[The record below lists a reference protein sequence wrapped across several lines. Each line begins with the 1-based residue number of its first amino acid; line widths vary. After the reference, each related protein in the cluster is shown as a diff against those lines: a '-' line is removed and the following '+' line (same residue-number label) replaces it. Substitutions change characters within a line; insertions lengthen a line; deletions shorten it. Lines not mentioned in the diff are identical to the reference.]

1 MNEAGGR
8 SGKEDQFNDVK
19 RMTRGVDQFVNFAAW
34 HNQKFETA
42 PLRFNIHGPE
52 AKRILT
58 ISADGRTGEDY

>member
-34 HNQKFETA
+34 HNQKFET
-42 PLRFNIHGPE
+42 
-52 AKRILT
+52 
-58 ISADGRTGEDY
+58 DGAF